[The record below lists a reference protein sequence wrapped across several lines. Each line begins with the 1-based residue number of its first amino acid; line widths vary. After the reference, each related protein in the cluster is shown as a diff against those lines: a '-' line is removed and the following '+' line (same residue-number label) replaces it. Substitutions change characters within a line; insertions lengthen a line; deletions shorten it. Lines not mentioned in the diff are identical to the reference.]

1 MKYKVFGLA
10 MAAVMLVCALSATAF
25 EAKEGPYRVH
35 QHQTARG
42 PDAGCDCSGTELCTH
57 LPIIRIET
65 GGQEIPGESI
75 TNDDGRTVDYKTTES
90 GASEIVVTIE
100 TVEKDG
106 VWHHASDPADQ
117 SAQALFRIRGNSS
130 RLFSRKVLPI
140 F

>member
-57 LPIIRIET
+57 LPLVVIDT
-65 GGQEIPGESI
+65 GGPGRQCCPLGSPSWTMPPTTTTLP
-75 TNDDGRTVDYKTTES
+75 TNRT
-90 GASEIVVTIE
+90 
-100 TVEKDG
+100 
-106 VWHHASDPADQ
+106 
-117 SAQALFRIRGNSS
+117 
-130 RLFSRKVLPI
+130 
-140 F
+140 